1 MLPKNTRWNLML
13 KAGDHA
19 PGFSNPDADMNIV
32 ELSQFRGQT
41 LVLYFY
47 VRDDTPGC
55 TTEAI
60 EFSELESDFAKLGA
74 TVLGVSRDDCIKHG
88 EFRDKHGISVRLLA
102 DKDLA
107 SCVAYGVLQDRE
119 VDGVMRQGVVRSTF
133 IIDKQGVIRHALYGV
148 SSRGHAAE
156 VLQLVALMSKG
167 ESN

>member
-1 MLPKNTRWNLML
+1 ML
-13 KAGDHA
+13 KAGDRA
-19 PGFSNPDADMNIV
+19 PDFSNPDADMNVV
-32 ELSQFRGQT
+32 ELSQFRGKT

-60 EFSELESDFAKLGA
+60 EFSELENDFAKLGA

-102 DKDLA
+102 DKEQA
-107 SCVAYGVLQDRE
+107 TCAAYGVLQDKE
-119 VDGVMRQGVVRSTF
+119 VDGVMRKGVVRSTF
-133 IIDKQGVIRHALYGV
+133 VIDKQGVIRHALYGV

-156 VLQLVALMSKG
+156 VLQLVALMGKG
-167 ESN
+167 ELK